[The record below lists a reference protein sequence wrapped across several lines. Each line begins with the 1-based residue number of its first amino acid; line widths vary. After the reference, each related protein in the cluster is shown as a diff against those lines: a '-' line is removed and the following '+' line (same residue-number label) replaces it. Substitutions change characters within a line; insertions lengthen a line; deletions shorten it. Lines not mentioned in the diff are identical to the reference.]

1 MTLENFRQ
9 GVSMMPRRYKQLIL
23 VVFDVIALTFAVWL
37 SYLLRFGT
45 FFIPNSEQALLM
57 VAAPLIGLPVFIR
70 FGLYR
75 AVIRYLPDKA
85 IWTMI
90 QAVTISVILWVCLA
104 FLTLMT
110 GAEGVPRAIPFLY
123 WVLSIGIICGSRFGA
138 KWLLWSALRDKLM
151 ARQCLIFGAG
161 DAGRQL
167 ANALRSQN
175 EVSVAGFIDDDR
187 SLHGMDILGIR
198 VYPTQHLE
206 TLIDNFGISE
216 LIVTTSSLSGIER
229 RRLIGRLKALDVKV
243 RILPAI
249 SDLTAGK
256 YLVSHLRDI
265 DIDDLLGRSPVPADP
280 TLLDKTVEGRVILV
294 TGAGGS
300 IGSEL
305 CRTIVKLAPAK
316 LIVFDVNEH
325 SIYQLQRE
333 LAGMT
338 DCVIVPALGS
348 ISDAS
353 LIRALLAEHKV
364 ENVYHCA
371 AYKHVPLVEE
381 NVVEGARNNVIG
393 TDVLAAMSQQAGVRN
408 FVLISS
414 DKAVRP
420 SNVMGATKRWAE
432 LIVRHQGDIAREQGT
447 GQIFASV
454 RFGNVIGSSGSV
466 VPLFR
471 EQIAQ
476 GGPLTVTHDD
486 MTRYFMSVREAA
498 ELIIQ
503 AGALSEGGDILLL
516 EMGEPVRIRDL
527 AENMILLAGLS
538 VKDSSNPDGDIE
550 IVTVGIRD
558 GEKLHEELFYD
569 PTGVGSTTHTKIL
582 RAQRRSNAADHLPDA
597 VAELQLLIERRDT
610 EGVRKL
616 LYERATS

>member
-1 MTLENFRQ
+1 M
-9 GVSMMPRRYKQLIL
+9 
-23 VVFDVIALTFAVWL
+23 
-37 SYLLRFGT
+37 
-45 FFIPNSEQALLM
+45 
-57 VAAPLIGLPVFIR
+57 
-70 FGLYR
+70 
-75 AVIRYLPDKA
+75 
-85 IWTMI
+85 
-90 QAVTISVILWVCLA
+90 
-104 FLTLMT
+104 
-110 GAEGVPRAIPFLY
+110 
-123 WVLSIGIICGSRFGA
+123 
-138 KWLLWSALRDKLM
+138 
-151 ARQCLIFGAG
+151 
-161 DAGRQL
+161 
-167 ANALRSQN
+167 
-175 EVSVAGFIDDDR
+175 
-187 SLHGMDILGIR
+187 
-198 VYPTQHLE
+198 
-206 TLIDNFGISE
+206 
-216 LIVTTSSLSGIER
+216 
-229 RRLIGRLKALDVKV
+229 IGRLKSLDVKV

-280 TLLDKTVEGRVILV
+280 ILLDKTVEDRVILV

-316 LIVFDVNEH
+316 LVIFDVNEH
-325 SIYQLQRE
+325 SIYQLHRE
-333 LAGMT
+333 LPAIS
-338 DCVIVPALGS
+338 DCVIVPVLGS
-348 ISDAS
+348 ISDAP
-353 LIRALLAEHKV
+353 LIKSVLAEHKV

-381 NVVEGARNNVIG
+381 NVVEGARNNVLG
-393 TDVLAAMSQQAGVRN
+393 TDVLAGMSREAGVRN

-432 LIVRHQGDIAREQGT
+432 LIVRYHGNEASEQGS

-471 EQIAQ
+471 EQIAH

-516 EMGEPVRIRDL
+516 EMGEAVRIRDL
-527 AENMILLAGLS
+527 AENMILLGRAFGQGQ
-538 VKDSSNPDGDIE
+538 P
-550 IVTVGIRD
+550 
-558 GEKLHEELFYD
+558 
-569 PTGVGSTTHTKIL
+569 HT
-582 RAQRRSNAADHLPDA
+582 
-597 VAELQLLIERRDT
+597 
-610 EGVRKL
+610 RK
-616 LYERATS
+616 ATSKSLPWEYAMAKSCMRSCSTIPIGVVTDEPFENSPCQAQCQFRRIICPKRSLNCAG

>member
-393 TDVLAAMSQQAGVRN
+393 TDVLAAISQQAGVRN

-569 PTGVGSTTHTKIL
+569 PTGVGSTSHTKIL

>member
-1 MTLENFRQ
+1 
-9 GVSMMPRRYKQLIL
+9 MMPRRYKQVLL
-23 VVFDVIALTFAVWL
+23 VIFDMVALTFAVWL
-37 SYLLRFGT
+37 SYLLRFSVL
-45 FFIPNSEQALLM
+45 FMPNGEQVLLTI
-57 VAAPLIGLPVFIR
+57 AAPLIALPIFIR

-90 QAVTISVILWVCLA
+90 QAVTIAVIIWVCLA
-104 FLTLMT
+104 FLTQMT
-110 GAEGVPRAIPFLY
+110 GAAGVPRAIPFLY
-123 WVLSIGIICGSRFGA
+123 WVLAIALICGSRFAA
-138 KWLLWSALRDKLM
+138 KRLLWSPSRQKTM
-151 ARQCLIFGAG
+151 ERQCVIFGAG

-167 ANALRSQN
+167 ANALRSQKDIF
-175 EVSVAGFIDDDR
+175 VAGFIDDDK
-187 SLHGMDILGIR
+187 SLQGMDILGIR
-198 VYPTQHLE
+198 VYPPGRIEYLVE
-206 TLIDNFGISE
+206 NYGVKE
-216 LIVTTSSLSGIER
+216 MIVTTSALSGIER
-229 RRLIGRLKALDVKV
+229 RRLVGKLKALDVKV

-256 YLVSHLRDI
+256 YIVSNLRDI
-265 DIDDLLGRSPVPADP
+265 DIDDLLGRSPVPAHPD
-280 TLLDKTVEGRVILV
+280 LLDKTVEGRVVLV

-316 LIVFDVNEH
+316 LVIFDVNEH

-333 LAGMT
+333 LNAMS
-338 DCVIVPALGS
+338 DCLIVPVLGS
-348 ISDAS
+348 ISDAP
-353 LIRALLAEHKV
+353 LIRKVLADHRV

-381 NVVEGARNNVIG
+381 NAVEGARNNVIG
-393 TDVLAAMSQQAGVRN
+393 TEILARISREAGVRN

-432 LIVRHQGDIAREQGT
+432 LIVRYYGNEAQAQNT
-447 GQIFASV
+447 GQVFGSV

-471 EQIAQ
+471 EQIAA
-476 GGPLTVTHDD
+476 GGPLTLTHND

-503 AGALSEGGDILLL
+503 AGALSSGGDILML
-516 EMGEPVRIRDL
+516 EMGEAVRIRDL
-527 AENMILLAGLS
+527 AENMIFLAGLT
-538 VKDSSNPDGDIE
+538 VRDEFQPDGDIA

-569 PTGVGSTTHTKIL
+569 PGSVSPTRHPKIL
-582 RAQRRSNAADHLPDA
+582 KAQRRVNKLDHLPGS
-597 VAELQLLIERRDT
+597 VEELRKLIEQQDA
-610 EGVRKL
+610 EGVRTL
-616 LYERATS
+616 LYAVAAS

>member
-1 MTLENFRQ
+1 METFRQ
-9 GVSMMPRRYKQLIL
+9 SISMMPRRYKQSLL
-23 VVFDVIALTFAVWL
+23 VIFDMVALTFAVWL
-37 SYLLRFGT
+37 SYLLRFSVV
-45 FFIPNSEQALLM
+45 FMPNGEQIMLM
-57 VAAPLIGLPVFIR
+57 ISAPLIALPIFIR

-90 QAVTISVILWVCLA
+90 QAVTISVIIWVCLA
-104 FLTLMT
+104 FLTQMT
-110 GAEGVPRAIPFLY
+110 GAAGVPRAIPFLY
-123 WVLSIGIICGSRFGA
+123 WVLGVAIICGSRFAA
-138 KWLLWSALRDKLM
+138 KWLLWSPLGEKFLE
-151 ARQCLIFGAG
+151 RQCVIFGAG

-167 ANALRSQN
+167 ANALRSQKD
-175 EVSVAGFIDDDR
+175 VFVAGFIDDDK
-187 SLHGMDILGIR
+187 SLQGMDILGIR
-198 VYPTQHLE
+198 VYPPAKIEYLVE
-206 TLIDNFGISE
+206 NFGIKE
-216 LIVTTSSLSGIER
+216 MIVTTSALTGIER
-229 RRLIGRLKALDVKV
+229 RRLVRRLKALDVKV

-256 YLVSHLRDI
+256 YIVSNLRDI

-280 TLLDKTVEGRVILV
+280 ELLDKTVEGRVVLV

-316 LIVFDVNEH
+316 LVIFDVNEH

-333 LAGMT
+333 LNAIS
-338 DCVIVPALGS
+338 DCVVIPVLGS
-348 ISDAS
+348 ISDAI
-353 LIRALLAEHKV
+353 LIRRVLAEHRV

-381 NVVEGARNNVIG
+381 NTVEGARNNVIG
-393 TDVLAAMSQQAGVRN
+393 TEVLARNSCEAGVRN

-432 LIVRHQGDIAREQGT
+432 LIVRYYGNQAQAENT
-447 GQIFASV
+447 GQVFASV

-471 EQIAQ
+471 EQISG
-476 GGPLTVTHDD
+476 GGPITLTHDD

-503 AGALSEGGDILLL
+503 AGALSSGGDILML
-516 EMGEPVRIRDL
+516 EMGEAVRIRDL
-527 AENMILLAGLS
+527 AENMVLLAGLS
-538 VKDSSNPDGDIE
+538 VKDANNPDGDIE

-569 PTGVGSTTHTKIL
+569 PQGVSATRHPKIL
-582 RAQRRSNAADHLPDA
+582 RAQRRVNGLDHLPGSID
-597 VAELQLLIERRDT
+597 ELRRLIEKQDA
-610 EGVRKL
+610 EGIRKL
-616 LYERATS
+616 LYTIAAS

>member
-1 MTLENFRQ
+1 MKLENFRQ
-9 GVSMMPRRYKQLIL
+9 SISMMPRRYKQLIL
-23 VVFDVIALTFAVWL
+23 VLFDMVALIFAVWL
-37 SYLLRFGT
+37 SYLLRFSA

-57 VAAPLIGLPVFIR
+57 VAAPLIGLPVFVR

-75 AVIRYLPDKA
+75 SVIRYLPDKA

-90 QAVTISVILWVCLA
+90 QAVTVSVILWVCLA

-123 WVLSIGIICGSRFGA
+123 WVLSIGTICGSRFAA
-138 KWLLWSALRDKLM
+138 KWLLWSPLREQLM
-151 ARQCLIFGAG
+151 ERQCLIFGAG

-175 EVSVAGFIDDDR
+175 EVFVAGFVDDDK

-198 VYPTQHLE
+198 VYPTAQIE
-206 TLIDNFGISE
+206 TLIDNFGINE
-216 LIVTTSSLSGIER
+216 MIVTTSALSGIQR
-229 RRLIGRLKALDVKV
+229 RRLIGRLKSLDVKV

-280 TLLDKTVEGRVILV
+280 TLLDKTVENRVILV

-316 LIVFDVNEH
+316 LVIFDVNEH

-333 LAGMT
+333 LT
-338 DCVIVPALGS
+338 SISDCVIVPVLGS
-348 ISDAS
+348 ISDAA
-353 LIRALLAEHKV
+353 LIKSVLAEHKV

-381 NVVEGARNNVIG
+381 NVVEGARNNVLG
-393 TDVLAAMSQQAGVRN
+393 TDVLAGMSREAGVRN

-432 LIVRHQGDIAREQGT
+432 LIVRYHGNIATEQGT

-471 EQIAQ
+471 EQIAH

-516 EMGEPVRIRDL
+516 EMGEAVRIRDL

-538 VKDSSNPDGDIE
+538 LKDATHPEGDIE

-569 PTGVGSTTHTKIL
+569 PVGVAPTIHSKIL
-582 RAQRRSNAADHLPDA
+582 RAKRSVNSVGHLPEA
-597 VAELQLLIERRDT
+597 VAELRRLIDERDT
-610 EGVRKL
+610 EAVRRL
-616 LYERATS
+616 LFECASA

>member
-1 MTLENFRQ
+1 MKLENFRQ
-9 GVSMMPRRYKQLIL
+9 SISMMPRRYKQLIL
-23 VVFDVIALTFAVWL
+23 VVFDLIALVFAVWF
-37 SYLLRFGT
+37 SYLLRFSA

-75 AVIRYLPDKA
+75 SVIRYLPDRA

-110 GAEGVPRAIPFLY
+110 GAAGVPRAIPFLY
-123 WVLSIGIICGSRFGA
+123 WVVSIGLICGSRFAA
-138 KWLLWSALRDKLM
+138 KWLLWSPLREQLM

-175 EVSVAGFIDDDR
+175 EVFVAGFVDDDK

-198 VYPTQHLE
+198 VYPTSQLE
-206 TLIDNFGISE
+206 TLIDNFGINE
-216 LIVTTSSLSGIER
+216 MIVTTSALSGIQR
-229 RRLIGRLKALDVKV
+229 RRLIGKLKSLDVKV

-280 TLLDKTVEGRVILV
+280 TLLDKTVENRVILV

-316 LIVFDVNEH
+316 LVIFDVNEH
-325 SIYQLQRE
+325 SIYQLHRE
-333 LAGMT
+333 LT
-338 DCVIVPALGS
+338 SISDCQIVPVLGS
-348 ISDAS
+348 ISDAP
-353 LIRALLAEHKV
+353 LIRSVLDAHKV

-393 TDVLAAMSQQAGVRN
+393 TDVLAGMSREAGVRN

-432 LIVRHQGDIAREQGT
+432 LIVRYHGNLASKNGT

-471 EQIAQ
+471 EQIAH

-503 AGALSEGGDILLL
+503 AGALSGGGDILLL
-516 EMGEPVRIRDL
+516 EMGEAVRIRDL

-550 IVTVGIRD
+550 IVTVGIRE

-569 PTGVGSTTHTKIL
+569 PTGVSPTSHSKIL
-582 RAQRRSNAADHLPDA
+582 RAKRSVNSVDHLPEA
-597 VAELQLLIERRDT
+597 VAELRRLIDQRDT
-610 EGVRKL
+610 DAVRKL
-616 LYERATS
+616 LFDCASA

>member
-256 YLVSHLRDI
+256 YLISHLRDI

-333 LAGMT
+333 LAGIT

-516 EMGEPVRIRDL
+516 EMGDPVRIRDL

-569 PTGVGSTTHTKIL
+569 PTGVGSTSHTKIL

>member
-1 MTLENFRQ
+1 
-9 GVSMMPRRYKQLIL
+9 MMPRRYKQMLL
-23 VVFDVIALTFAVWL
+23 VIFDMITLTFAVWL
-37 SYLLRFGT
+37 SYLLRFSV
-45 FFIPNSEQALLM
+45 FFIPNGEQALLM
-57 VAAPLIGLPVFIR
+57 ISAPVIALPVFIR

-90 QAVTISVILWVCLA
+90 QAVTISVIAWVCLA
-104 FLTLMT
+104 FLTQMT

-123 WVLSIGIICGSRFGA
+123 WVLSIGLICGSRFAA
-138 KWLLWSALRDKLM
+138 KWLLWSPLREKLM
-151 ARQCLIFGAG
+151 ERQCLIFGAG

-175 EVSVAGFIDDDR
+175 EVFVAGFIDDDKG
-187 SLHGMDILGIR
+187 LQGMDILGIR
-198 VYPTQHLE
+198 VYPTSQIE
-206 TLIDNFGISE
+206 YLIENFGINE
-216 LIVTTSSLSGIER
+216 VIVTTSALSGIER
-229 RRLIGRLKALDVKV
+229 RRLVGKLKSLDVKV

-256 YLVSHLRDI
+256 YVVSNLRDI

-280 TLLDKTVEGRVILV
+280 DLLDKTVEGRVILV

-305 CRTIVKLAPAK
+305 CRTIVKLAPSK
-316 LIVFDVNEH
+316 LVVFDVNEH

-333 LAGMT
+333 LTAVS
-338 DCVIVPALGS
+338 DCLIVPVLGS
-348 ISDAS
+348 ISDAP
-353 LIRALLAEHKV
+353 LIRNVLTTHKV

-381 NVVEGARNNVIG
+381 NVVEGARNNVLG
-393 TDVLAAMSQQAGVRN
+393 TDVLAGLSREAGVRN

-432 LIVRHQGDIAREQGT
+432 LIVRYHGNEARELKT
-447 GQIFASV
+447 GQIFTSV

-471 EQIAQ
+471 EQIAS
-476 GGPLTVTHDD
+476 GGPLTVTHND

-516 EMGEPVRIRDL
+516 EMGETVRIRDL

-538 VKDSSNPDGDIE
+538 VKDASNLDGDIE

-569 PTGVGSTTHTKIL
+569 PQGVSPTRHPKIL
-582 RAQRRSNAADHLPDA
+582 QAQRRVNSLEHLPVSIAKLRD
-597 VAELQLLIERRDT
+597 LIEKQDAET
-610 EGVRKL
+610 IRKL
-616 LYERATS
+616 LYTVATA

>member
-1 MTLENFRQ
+1 MKLENFRQ
-9 GVSMMPRRYKQLIL
+9 RIAMMPRRYKQVLL
-23 VVFDVIALTFAVWL
+23 VSFDMVVLTFAAWF
-37 SYLLRFGT
+37 SYVLRFNT
-45 FFIPNSEQALLM
+45 LFMPNTEQAMLM
-57 VAAPLIGLPVFIR
+57 IAAPLIASPVFIR

-85 IWTMI
+85 IWTMM
-90 QAVTISVILWVCLA
+90 QAVTFSVIIWVVVA
-104 FLTLMT
+104 FLTQMT
-110 GAEGVPRAIPFLY
+110 GAEGVPRAVPFLY
-123 WVLSIGIICGSRFGA
+123 WVLAVVLICGSRFAA
-138 KWLLWSALRDKLM
+138 KWLLWSPIREKLL

-175 EVSVAGFIDDDR
+175 EVFVAGFIDDDAT
-187 SLHGMDILGIR
+187 LHGMDILGIR
-198 VYPTQHLE
+198 VYPTAQIE
-206 TLIDNFGISE
+206 DLIDSFGINE
-216 LIVTTSSLSGIER
+216 MIVTTSSLSGNQ
-229 RRLIGRLKALDVKV
+229 RRLLMGKLKSLNVKV

-256 YLVSHLRDI
+256 YIVSHLRDI
-265 DIDDLLGRSPVPADP
+265 DIDDLLGRSPVPAHPD
-280 TLLDKTVEGRVILV
+280 LLDKTVENRVILV

-316 LIVFDVNEH
+316 LVLFDVNEH
-325 SIYQLQRE
+325 SIYQLHRE
-333 LAGMT
+333 LAGIS
-338 DCVIVPALGS
+338 DCVLVPVLGS
-348 ISDAS
+348 ISDGS
-353 LIRALLAEHKV
+353 LLKVVLDQHKV

-393 TDVLAAMSQQAGVRN
+393 TDVLAAVAREAGVRN

-432 LIVRHQGDIAREQGT
+432 LIVRYHGDVAKTHGT
-447 GQIFASV
+447 GQIFTCV

-471 EQIAQ
+471 EQIAH
-476 GGPLTVTHDD
+476 GGPLTVTHDE

-516 EMGEPVRIRDL
+516 EMGDAVRIRDL

-538 VKDSSNPDGDIE
+538 VKDGKNPHGDIE
-550 IVTVGIRD
+550 VVTIGIRD

-569 PTGVGSTTHTKIL
+569 PTGVSATSHSKIL
-582 RAQRRSNAADHLPDA
+582 RARRRVAPVDHLPAAVEELRGLIAQQNPDA
-597 VAELQLLIERRDT
+597 VRALLFE
-610 EGVRKL
+610 KAL
-616 LYERATS
+616 S